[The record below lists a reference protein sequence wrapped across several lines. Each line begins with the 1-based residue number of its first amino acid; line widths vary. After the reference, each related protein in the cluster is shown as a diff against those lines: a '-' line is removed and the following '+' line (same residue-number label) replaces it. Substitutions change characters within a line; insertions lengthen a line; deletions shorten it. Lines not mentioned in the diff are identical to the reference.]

1 MIDVIGTERY
11 LTKIDGSHT
20 IVFSATYGFPRGLVY
35 INELAAQRQI
45 QTGYSS
51 TLRGDS
57 LRAEFAVTCS
67 RDQTPLATLTS
78 VQQLRDSDRSISARA
93 GDTIGPPVPVVLAGR
108 PGGDDSESPK
118 A

>member
-1 MIDVIGTERY
+1 MKPAQFPQMIDVIGTERY

-67 RDQTPLATLTS
+67 RDQTPTCHVNIGATTP
-78 VQQLRDSDRSISARA
+78 RS
-93 GDTIGPPVPVVLAGR
+93 GP
-108 PGGDDSESPK
+108 
-118 A
+118 